1 MSDNPNRDARTDIP
15 TQEELPLAI
24 VQGQALASFPKDL
37 YIPPDA
43 LEVILEAFEGPLDL
57 LLHLIRKHE
66 IDIYDIPIALVT
78 KQYLEY
84 LDLMTELNKSL
95 GSTPAD
101 QNDEAAMDQPMRLL
115 DDKVMVAQRLDD
127 LGVQFIEGGWP
138 GANPK
143 DIEFFRMIKET
154 PLKHATVVA
163 FGSTRKA
170 SNPVQKDPNI
180 QSLLN
185 AETKVITLFGKSWSL
200 HVTDALGIS
209 LATNL
214 ELIGDSVA
222 HLRSKQRRVFYDAEH
237 FFDGYKTNPD
247 YALDT
252 IRRAV
257 AAGAERV
264 ILCDTNGGTMP
275 WEIKAICQVVQRDCP
290 VPLGIHA
297 HNDCEMAVANSLVA
311 IEMGIVQVQGTIN
324 GIGERCGN
332 ANLCSIIPNLQLKM
346 KRPALGERLTRLKEV
361 SGFVTEIANLMPN
374 KHQPYVGDSAF
385 AHKGGVHI
393 HAVLKNPATYEHIV
407 PSLVG
412 NRQRMLVSDYAGRS
426 GLLDK
431 VEAFGIKLDKDH
443 EKVQELMATLK
454 ERENEGYQFEGA
466 EGSFEL
472 LMRKAMG
479 THKPSF
485 ELLGFRV
492 IVEKKQDSGASM
504 SEATV
509 MVKVGDAVEHAA
521 AVGAGPVNAL
531 DHALRKALEKFYPQL
546 REVKLLDYKVRV
558 LSANRG
564 TESKVRVLIE
574 SGDHKD
580 KWGTVGVSENIMEAS
595 WQALAD
601 SIEYKLL
608 ESER

>member
-1 MSDNPNRDARTDIP
+1 VGHVHSDAPASL
-15 TQEELPLAI
+15 LPE
-24 VQGQALASFPKDL
+24 PKL
-37 YIPPDA
+37 
-43 LEVILEAFEGPLDL
+43 LE
-57 LLHLIRKHE
+57 
-66 IDIYDIPIALVT
+66 IYDTTLRDGAQAEDVSFSA
-78 KQYLEY
+78 E
-84 LDLMTELNKSL
+84 
-95 GSTPAD
+95 
-101 QNDEAAMDQPMRLL
+101 
-115 DDKVMVAQRLDD
+115 DKVRVAQQLDE

-154 PLKHATVVA
+154 PLRHATVVA

-180 QSLLN
+180 RALLD
-185 AETKVITLFGKSWSL
+185 AETHIITLFGKSWSL
-200 HVTDALGIS
+200 HVSDALNIPLS
-209 LATNL
+209 KNL
-214 ELIGDSVA
+214 EIIADSVA
-222 HLRSKQRRVFYDAEH
+222 HLRSKHRRVFYDAEH

-247 YALDT
+247 YALET

-275 WEIKAICQVVQRDCP
+275 WEIRDMCQVVRRECP

-311 IEMGIVQVQGTIN
+311 IETGVMQVQGTIN

-346 KRPALGERLTRLKEV
+346 KRPALGERLHHLKNV
-361 SGFVTEIANLMPN
+361 SSFVTEIANLMPS

-426 GLLDK
+426 GLVDK

-443 EKVQELMATLK
+443 AKVQELIATLK
-454 ERENEGYQFEGA
+454 ERESEGYQFEGA

-479 THKPSF
+479 THQPSF
-485 ELLGFRV
+485 QLMGFRV
-492 IVEKKQDSGASM
+492 IVEKRQDHGNSM

-509 MVKVGDAVEHAA
+509 MVRVGDAVEHAA
-521 AVGAGPVNAL
+521 AAGAGPVNAL
-531 DHALRKALEKFYPQL
+531 DHALRKALEKFYPEL

-558 LSANRG
+558 LSANKG

-580 KWGTVGVSENIMEAS
+580 KWGTVGVSENVMEAS

-608 ESER
+608 ARDR

>member
-1 MSDNPNRDARTDIP
+1 MPMKRNKRLTRSEISEKIP
-15 TQEELPLAI
+15 AVTPLKAA
-24 VQGQALASFPKDL
+24 G
-37 YIPPDA
+37 
-43 LEVILEAFEGPLDL
+43 LE
-57 LLHLIRKHE
+57 
-66 IDIYDIPIALVT
+66 IYDTTLRDGAQAEDVSFSA
-78 KQYLEY
+78 E
-84 LDLMTELNKSL
+84 
-95 GSTPAD
+95 
-101 QNDEAAMDQPMRLL
+101 
-115 DDKVMVAQRLDD
+115 DKVRVAQKLDE
-127 LGVQFIEGGWP
+127 LGVQYIEGGWP

-143 DIEFFRMIKET
+143 DIEFFRMIKT
-154 PLKHATVVA
+154 IPLHHATVVA

-170 SNPVQKDPNI
+170 SNPVQKDANL
-180 QSLLN
+180 QSLLA
-185 AETKVITLFGKSWSL
+185 AETQTITLFGKSWSL

-209 LATNL
+209 LAKNV
-214 ELIGDSVA
+214 ELIGDSVRY
-222 HLRSKQRRVFYDAEH
+222 LRDKGRRVFYDAEH
-237 FFDGYKTNPD
+237 FFDGYKANPD
-247 YALDT
+247 YAITTLKEA
-252 IRRAV
+252 IQ
-257 AAGAERV
+257 AGAERV

-275 WEIKAICQVVQRDCP
+275 WEIRHICETVRRECP

-311 IEMGIVQVQGTIN
+311 IDTGIVQVQGTIN

-346 KRPALGERLTRLKEV
+346 KRPALGKKLAHLKEV

-393 HAVLKNPATYEHIV
+393 HAVLKNPATYEHVI
-407 PSLVG
+407 PAEVG

-426 GLLDK
+426 GLLEK
-431 VEAFGIKLDKDH
+431 VEAYGITLRKNHTKL
-443 EKVQELMATLK
+443 QELVDTLK
-454 ERENEGYQFEGA
+454 ERESQGYQFEGA

-479 THKPSF
+479 THRPSF
-485 ELLGFRV
+485 QLLGFRV
-492 IVEKKQDSGASM
+492 IVEKKQADEAPL

-509 MVKVGDAVEHAA
+509 MVKVGDAVEHTA

-558 LSANRG
+558 LSANKG
-564 TESKVRVLIE
+564 TESRVRVLIE

-608 ESER
+608 LKDR

>member
-1 MSDNPNRDARTDIP
+1 MKHKNSRTQTRSRKPSRRSVPAESPVLSEREDH
-15 TQEELPLAI
+15 
-24 VQGQALASFPKDL
+24 
-37 YIPPDA
+37 
-43 LEVILEAFEGPLDL
+43 LE
-57 LLHLIRKHE
+57 
-66 IDIYDIPIALVT
+66 IYDTTLRDGAQAEDVT
-78 KQYLEY
+78 FSAE
-84 LDLMTELNKSL
+84 
-95 GSTPAD
+95 
-101 QNDEAAMDQPMRLL
+101 
-115 DDKVMVAQRLDD
+115 DKVRVAQQLDG
-127 LGVQFIEGGWP
+127 LGVHFIEGGWP

-143 DIEFFRMIKET
+143 DIEFFRMIKQIPMT
-154 PLKHATVVA
+154 NATVVA
-163 FGSTRKA
+163 FGSTRRA

-180 QSLLN
+180 QALLD
-185 AETKVITLFGKSWSL
+185 AETKIITLFGKSWSL

-209 LATNL
+209 LAANL
-214 ELIGDSVA
+214 DIISDSVS
-222 HLRSKQRRVFYDAEH
+222 HLHSKQRRIFYDAEH

-247 YALDT
+247 YALET
-252 IRRAV
+252 VRRAV
-257 AAGAERV
+257 NAGAERV

-275 WEIKAICQVVQRDCP
+275 WELKEICRVVQQECP

-311 IEMGIVQVQGTIN
+311 IDMGIVQVQGTIN

-346 KRPALGERLTRLKEV
+346 GRPALGERLTHLKEV
-361 SGFVTEIANLMPN
+361 SGFVSEIANLMPN

-426 GLLDK
+426 GLLEK
-431 VEAFGIKLDKDH
+431 VEAFGIKLDKHDA
-443 EKVQELMATLK
+443 KVQELMATLK

-479 THKPSF
+479 SHKPSF
-485 ELLGFRV
+485 ELVGFRV
-492 IVEKKQDSGASM
+492 IAEKKQDHGAST

-509 MVKVGDAVEHAA
+509 MVKVGEAVEHAA
-521 AVGAGPVNAL
+521 AIGAGPVNAL

-564 TESKVRVLIE
+564 TGSKVRVLIE

-608 ESER
+608 ESDR

>member
-1 MSDNPNRDARTDIP
+1 MAKEDTRQRSARRP
-15 TQEELPLAI
+15 RPA
-24 VQGQALASFPKDL
+24 ASEAQVR
-37 YIPPDA
+37 PDRVTA
-43 LEVILEAFEGPLDL
+43 LE
-57 LLHLIRKHE
+57 
-66 IDIYDIPIALVT
+66 IYDTTLRDGAQAEDVSFSA
-78 KQYLEY
+78 E
-84 LDLMTELNKSL
+84 
-95 GSTPAD
+95 
-101 QNDEAAMDQPMRLL
+101 
-115 DDKVMVAQRLDD
+115 DKVRVAKKLDE
-127 LGVQFIEGGWP
+127 LGIHFIEGGWP

-143 DIEFFRMIKET
+143 DIEFFRMIKT
-154 PLKHATVVA
+154 IPLKHAAVVA

-170 SNPVQKDPNI
+170 SNSVKKDSNI
-180 QSLLN
+180 QALLD
-185 AETKVITLFGKSWSL
+185 AETKTITIFGKTWSL
-200 HVTDALGIS
+200 HVNDALGIS
-209 LATNL
+209 LTKNI
-214 ELIGDSVA
+214 ELIGDSIA
-222 HLRSKQRRVFYDAEH
+222 YLRNKGRRVFYDAEH

-247 YALDT
+247 YAIQT
-252 IRRAV
+252 IRKAV
-257 AAGAERV
+257 ESGAERV

-275 WEIKAICQVVQRDCP
+275 WDIRKICEVLQRECS

-311 IEMGIVQVQGTIN
+311 IETGIIQVQGTIN

-332 ANLCSIIPNLQLKM
+332 ANLCSIIPNLELKM
-346 KRPALGERLTRLKEV
+346 KRPALGDRLSHLKIV

-374 KHQPYVGDSAF
+374 KHQPYVGDAAF

-393 HAVLKNPATYEHIV
+393 HAVLKNSSTYEHID
-407 PSLVG
+407 PARVG

-426 GLLDK
+426 GLIEK
-431 VEAFGIKLDKDH
+431 VEAYGIKLDKGDA
-443 EKVQELMATLK
+443 KVQELITTMK

-479 THKPSF
+479 THTPSF
-485 ELLGFRV
+485 QLLGFRV
-492 IVEKKQDSGASM
+492 IVEKKQDHGASL

-509 MVKVGDAVEHAA
+509 MVKVGDATEHAA
-521 AVGAGPVNAL
+521 AAGAGPVNAL

-580 KWGTVGVSENIMEAS
+580 KWGTVGVSGNIIEAS

-601 SIEYKLL
+601 SIEFKLL
-608 ESER
+608 SLDRP

>member
-1 MSDNPNRDARTDIP
+1 MARKSSQTRPARSAPPEEPVVIP
-15 TQEELPLAI
+15 VLTLDRA
-24 VQGQALASFPKDL
+24 A
-37 YIPPDA
+37 A
-43 LEVILEAFEGPLDL
+43 LE
-57 LLHLIRKHE
+57 
-66 IDIYDIPIALVT
+66 IYDTTLRDGAQAEDVSFSA
-78 KQYLEY
+78 E
-84 LDLMTELNKSL
+84 
-95 GSTPAD
+95 
-101 QNDEAAMDQPMRLL
+101 
-115 DDKVMVAQRLDD
+115 DKVRVAQKLDE
-127 LGVQFIEGGWP
+127 LGVHYIEGGWP

-143 DIEFFRMIKET
+143 DIEFFRIMKTT
-154 PLKHATVVA
+154 PLKHASVIA

-170 SNPVQKDPNI
+170 SDSVQKDQNL
-180 QSLLN
+180 QALLA
-185 AETKVITLFGKSWSL
+185 AETKTITLFGKTWSL

-209 LATNL
+209 LAKNL
-214 ELIGDSVA
+214 ELIGDSIA
-222 HLRSKQRRVFYDAEH
+222 HLKSKGRRVFYDAEH
-237 FFDGYKTNPD
+237 FFDGYKTNPE
-247 YALDT
+247 YALNT
-252 IRRAV
+252 IRKAV

-264 ILCDTNGGTMP
+264 ILCDTNGGAMP
-275 WEIKAICQVVQRDCP
+275 WEIRAICEVVRQEIK

-311 IEMGIVQVQGTIN
+311 IETGIVQVQGTIN

-332 ANLCSIIPNLQLKM
+332 ANLCSIIPNLELKM
-346 KRPALGERLTRLKEV
+346 RRPALGERLSHLKDV

-393 HAVLKNPATYEHIV
+393 HAVLKNALTYEHV
-407 PSLVG
+407 DPKRVG
-412 NRQRMLVSDYAGRS
+412 NRQRVLVSDYAGRS

-431 VEAFGIKLDKDH
+431 IEAYGIKLSKDH
-443 EKVQELMATLK
+443 AKVQELIDTLK

-479 THKPSF
+479 THKPAF
-485 ELLGFRV
+485 QLLGFRV
-492 IVEKKQDSGASM
+492 IVEKKQEDGVPL

-509 MVKVGDAVEHAA
+509 MVKVGGVVEHTA

-531 DHALRKALEKFYPQL
+531 DHALRKSLEKFYPQL
-546 REVKLLDYKVRV
+546 QEVKLLDYKVRV
-558 LSANRG
+558 LAANKG

-580 KWGTVGVSENIMEAS
+580 KWGTVGVSENIIEAT

-608 ESER
+608 SKR

>member
-1 MSDNPNRDARTDIP
+1 MARKLSSRASSP
-15 TQEELPLAI
+15 GRSPRAA
-24 VQGQALASFPKDL
+24 VSALSVAKAAS
-37 YIPPDA
+37 
-43 LEVILEAFEGPLDL
+43 LE
-57 LLHLIRKHE
+57 
-66 IDIYDIPIALVT
+66 IYDTTLRDGAQAEDV
-78 KQYLEY
+78 
-84 LDLMTELNKSL
+84 SF
-95 GSTPAD
+95 SA
-101 QNDEAAMDQPMRLL
+101 
-115 DDKVMVAQRLDD
+115 DDKVRVAQRLDE

-154 PLKHATVVA
+154 PLRHATVVA

-170 SNPVQKDPNI
+170 NNPVHKDPNI
-180 QSLLN
+180 QALLD
-185 AETKVITLFGKSWSL
+185 AETKIITLFGKSWSL
-200 HVTDALGIS
+200 HVTDALRIS
-209 LATNL
+209 LTKNL
-214 ELIGDSVA
+214 EIISDSIV
-222 HLRSKQRRVFYDAEH
+222 HLRSKGRRVFYDAEH
-237 FFDGYKTNPD
+237 FFDGYKTNPN
-247 YALDT
+247 YALET
-252 IRRAV
+252 IRQAV

-275 WEIKAICQVVQRDCP
+275 WEIKEICRAVQRECP

-311 IEMGIVQVQGTIN
+311 IETGVVQVQGTIN

-346 KRPALGERLTRLKEV
+346 KRPVLGERLSHLKEV

-393 HAVLKNPATYEHIV
+393 HAVLKNPATYEHVV
-407 PSLVG
+407 PTLVG

-443 EKVQELMATLK
+443 AKVQELIATLK
-454 ERENEGYQFEGA
+454 ERESEGYQFEGA

-479 THKPSF
+479 SHTSSF
-485 ELLGFRV
+485 QLLGFRV
-492 IVEKKQDSGASM
+492 IVEKKQDDRAST

-521 AVGAGPVNAL
+521 AAGAGPVNAL

-558 LSANRG
+558 LSASKG

-580 KWGTVGVSENIMEAS
+580 KWGTVGVSQNIIEAS

-608 ESER
+608 AKDR

>member
-1 MSDNPNRDARTDIP
+1 MAKAPATKQPKRTASTPIASGSISEARS
-15 TQEELPLAI
+15 PL
-24 VQGQALASFPKDL
+24 
-37 YIPPDA
+37 
-43 LEVILEAFEGPLDL
+43 LE
-57 LLHLIRKHE
+57 
-66 IDIYDIPIALVT
+66 IYDTTLRDGAQAEDVSFSA
-78 KQYLEY
+78 E
-84 LDLMTELNKSL
+84 
-95 GSTPAD
+95 
-101 QNDEAAMDQPMRLL
+101 
-115 DDKVMVAQRLDD
+115 DKIRVAQHLDE

-143 DIEFFRMIKET
+143 DIEFFRMIKAT

-180 QSLLN
+180 QALLD
-185 AETKVITLFGKSWSL
+185 AETHIITLFGKSWSL
-200 HVTDALGIS
+200 HVTDALNIS
-209 LATNL
+209 LTKNL

-222 HLRSKQRRVFYDAEH
+222 HLQSKNRRVFYDAEH

-247 YALDT
+247 YALET

-275 WEIKAICQVVQRDCP
+275 WEIQEICQVVRRECP

-311 IEMGIVQVQGTIN
+311 IEAGVVQVQGTIN

-332 ANLCSIIPNLQLKM
+332 ANLCSILPNLQLKM
-346 KRPALGERLTRLKEV
+346 KRPALGERLQHLKVV

-407 PSLVG
+407 PALVG

-431 VEAFGIKLDKDH
+431 VEAFGIKL
-443 EKVQELMATLK
+443 EKNHAKVKELMATLK
-454 ERENEGYQFEGA
+454 ERESEGYQFEGA

-479 THKPSF
+479 SHRPSF
-485 ELLGFRV
+485 QLIGFRV
-492 IVEKKQDSGASM
+492 IVEKRHDHDGSM

-509 MVKVGDAVEHAA
+509 MVKVGQAIEHAA
-521 AVGAGPVNAL
+521 AVGTGPVNAL
-531 DHALRKALEKFYPQL
+531 DHALRKALEKFYPEL

-608 ESER
+608 ERDE

>member
-1 MSDNPNRDARTDIP
+1 MKHKKSRTQTRSRKPSRRSVPAESPVVSEREDH
-15 TQEELPLAI
+15 
-24 VQGQALASFPKDL
+24 
-37 YIPPDA
+37 
-43 LEVILEAFEGPLDL
+43 LE
-57 LLHLIRKHE
+57 
-66 IDIYDIPIALVT
+66 IYDTTLRDGAQAEDVT
-78 KQYLEY
+78 FSAE
-84 LDLMTELNKSL
+84 
-95 GSTPAD
+95 
-101 QNDEAAMDQPMRLL
+101 
-115 DDKVMVAQRLDD
+115 DKVRVAQQLDG
-127 LGVQFIEGGWP
+127 LGVHFIEGGWP

-143 DIEFFRMIKET
+143 DIEFFRMIKQIPMT
-154 PLKHATVVA
+154 NATVVA
-163 FGSTRKA
+163 FGSTRRA

-180 QSLLN
+180 QALLD
-185 AETKVITLFGKSWSL
+185 AETKIITLFGKSWSL

-209 LATNL
+209 LAANL
-214 ELIGDSVA
+214 DIISDSVS
-222 HLRSKQRRVFYDAEH
+222 HLHSKQRRIFYDAEH

-247 YALDT
+247 YALET
-252 IRRAV
+252 VRRAV
-257 AAGAERV
+257 NAGAERV

-275 WEIKAICQVVQRDCP
+275 WELKEICRVVQQECP

-311 IEMGIVQVQGTIN
+311 IDMGIVQVQGTIN

-346 KRPALGERLTRLKEV
+346 GRPALGERLTHLKEV
-361 SGFVTEIANLMPN
+361 SGFVSEIANLMPN

-426 GLLDK
+426 GLLEK
-431 VEAFGIKLDKDH
+431 VEAFGIKLDKHDA
-443 EKVQELMATLK
+443 KVQELMATLK

-479 THKPSF
+479 SHKPSF
-485 ELLGFRV
+485 ELVGFRV
-492 IVEKKQDSGASM
+492 IAEKKQDHGAST

-509 MVKVGDAVEHAA
+509 MVKVGEAVEHAA
-521 AVGAGPVNAL
+521 AIGAGPVNAL

-564 TESKVRVLIE
+564 TGSKVRVLIE

-608 ESER
+608 ESDR

>member
-1 MSDNPNRDARTDIP
+1 MARKTS
-15 TQEELPLAI
+15 QSGASRASHEEQPVLERKPSAD
-24 VQGQALASFPKDL
+24 QTA
-37 YIPPDA
+37 A
-43 LEVILEAFEGPLDL
+43 LE
-57 LLHLIRKHE
+57 
-66 IDIYDIPIALVT
+66 IYDTTLRDGAQAEDVSFSA
-78 KQYLEY
+78 E
-84 LDLMTELNKSL
+84 
-95 GSTPAD
+95 
-101 QNDEAAMDQPMRLL
+101 
-115 DDKVMVAQRLDD
+115 DKVRIAQKLDD
-127 LGVQFIEGGWP
+127 LGVHFIEGGWP

-143 DIEFFRMIKET
+143 DIEFFRMIKT
-154 PLKHATVVA
+154 IPLKHADVIA

-170 SNPVQKDPNI
+170 SHPVRKDPNL
-180 QSLLN
+180 QALLA
-185 AETKVITLFGKSWSL
+185 AETKTITLFGKTWSL

-209 LATNL
+209 LAKNL
-214 ELIGDSVA
+214 ELIADSIA
-222 HLRSKQRRVFYDAEH
+222 YLQGKGRRVFYDAEH
-237 FFDGYKTNPD
+237 FFDGYKTNPE
-247 YALDT
+247 YALNT
-252 IRRAV
+252 IRKAV
-257 AAGAERV
+257 EAGAVRV

-275 WEIKAICQVVQRDCP
+275 WEIREICRVVQGECQ

-311 IEMGIVQVQGTIN
+311 IEMGIRQVQGTIN

-332 ANLCSIIPNLQLKM
+332 ANLCSIIPNLELKM
-346 KRPALGERLTRLKEV
+346 KRPALTDRLSHLKDV

-393 HAVLKNPATYEHIV
+393 HAVLKNPATYEHV
-407 PSLVG
+407 DPARVG
-412 NRQRMLVSDYAGRS
+412 NRQRMLISDYGGRS

-431 VEAFGIKLDKDH
+431 IEAYGIKLSKNH
-443 EKVQELMATLK
+443 AKVDELIHTLK
-454 ERENEGYQFEGA
+454 DRESQGYQFEGA

-479 THKPSF
+479 SYRSSF
-485 ELLGFRV
+485 QLLGFRV
-492 IVEKKQDSGASM
+492 IVEKKQEDGKTL

-509 MVKVGDAVEHAA
+509 MVQVGDAVEHTA

-531 DHALRKALEKFYPQL
+531 DHALRKSLEKFYPQL

-558 LSANRG
+558 LAANRG

-580 KWGTVGVSENIMEAS
+580 KWGTVGVSENIIEAT
-595 WQALAD
+595 WQALVD

-608 ESER
+608 AKD

>member
-1 MSDNPNRDARTDIP
+1 MKPRTLGSARSGASEPVTVP
-15 TQEELPLAI
+15 TLTTA
-24 VQGQALASFPKDL
+24 QAA
-37 YIPPDA
+37 A
-43 LEVILEAFEGPLDL
+43 LE
-57 LLHLIRKHE
+57 
-66 IDIYDIPIALVT
+66 IYDTTLRDGAQAEDVSFSV
-78 KQYLEY
+78 E
-84 LDLMTELNKSL
+84 
-95 GSTPAD
+95 
-101 QNDEAAMDQPMRLL
+101 
-115 DDKVMVAQRLDD
+115 DKVRVAQQLDE

-143 DIEFFRMIKET
+143 DIEFFRMVKAM
-154 PLKHATVVA
+154 PFQHATIVA

-170 SNPVQKDPNI
+170 SNSARKDKNL
-180 QSLLN
+180 QALL
-185 AETKVITLFGKSWSL
+185 ESGTRTITLFGKSWSFQ
-200 HVTDALGIS
+200 VTDALGIS
-209 LATNL
+209 LSKNL
-214 ELIGDSVA
+214 ELIEDSV
-222 HLRSKQRRVFYDAEH
+222 HYLRSKDRRVFYDAEH
-237 FFDGYKTNPD
+237 FFDGYKANPA
-247 YALDT
+247 YALQT
-252 IRRAV
+252 IRKAIEG
-257 AAGAERV
+257 GAERV

-275 WEIKAICQVVQRDCP
+275 WEIREICRIVKQECP

-297 HNDCEMAVANSLVA
+297 HNDSEMAVANSLVA
-311 IEMGIVQVQGTIN
+311 VESGILQVQGTIN

-346 KRPALGERLTRLKEV
+346 RRSAIGKNLARLKDV

-374 KHQPYVGDSAF
+374 KRQPYVGDAAF

-393 HAVLKNPATYEHIV
+393 HAVLKNAATYEHIA
-407 PSLVG
+407 PAEVG
-412 NRQRMLVSDYAGRS
+412 NRRRMLVSDYAGRS
-426 GLLDK
+426 GLMEK
-431 VEAFGIKLDKDH
+431 VEAYGISLTKNHAKL
-443 EKVQELMATLK
+443 QELVETLK
-454 ERENEGYQFEGA
+454 ERESQGYQFEGA

-479 THKPSF
+479 SHRPSF
-485 ELLGFRV
+485 QLLGFRV
-492 IVEKKQDSGASM
+492 IVEKKQELGM
-504 SEATV
+504 LLSEATV
-509 MVKVGDAVEHAA
+509 MVKVGDVVEHTA

-558 LSANRG
+558 LSATKG

-608 ESER
+608 VRDR